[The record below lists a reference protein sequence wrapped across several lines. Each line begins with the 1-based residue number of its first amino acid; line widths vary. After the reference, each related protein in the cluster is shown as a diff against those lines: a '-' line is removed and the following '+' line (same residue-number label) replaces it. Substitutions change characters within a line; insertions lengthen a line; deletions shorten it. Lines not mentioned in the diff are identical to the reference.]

1 MIGPQNLRLP
11 NQSDSKLKSTVTWSL
26 ADTVVSQW
34 LPNTHLQRQ
43 KLIYFCWKTQM
54 FFLLPLLLQAAAGGP
69 RKVSWISLQWQIYAS
84 KTFNQCSLL
93 YFICAYFGLE
103 ICLETNYVL
112 TFLGWCTS
120 HRRRRGSTGPE
131 WVGVR
136 SSCHAG
142 QVSFYCCWRSI
153 IWYFHCLDLRAVSP
167 YWCQHTSLLACAKN
181 LVIYQRH
188 ISTHQLA
195 VSFLA
200 LGVTVIETHTA
211 RCVFSSGTKTYPL
224 FSFQSQFVL
233 NAPSLLVVS

>member
-1 MIGPQNLRLP
+1 MTNLCFQNL
-11 NQSDSKLKSTVTWSL
+11 QSVFVAVFYLRVFWSWNL
-26 ADTVVSQW
+26 
-34 LPNTHLQRQ
+34 H
-43 KLIYFCWKTQM
+43 KKIIYVF
-54 FFLLPLLLQAAAGGP
+54 
-69 RKVSWISLQWQIYAS
+69 
-84 KTFNQCSLL
+84 
-93 YFICAYFGLE
+93 
-103 ICLETNYVL
+103 

-153 IWYFHCLDLRAVSP
+153 LWYFHCLDLRAVSP

-181 LVIYQRH
+181 LVIYQRR

-200 LGVTVIETHTA
+200 LGVTVIETHTT
-211 RCVFSSGTKTYPL
+211 RCVFSSGTKTYP
-224 FSFQSQFVL
+224 FVFL
-233 NAPSLLVVS
+233 SEPVCIERTKSSSCCLLSCA